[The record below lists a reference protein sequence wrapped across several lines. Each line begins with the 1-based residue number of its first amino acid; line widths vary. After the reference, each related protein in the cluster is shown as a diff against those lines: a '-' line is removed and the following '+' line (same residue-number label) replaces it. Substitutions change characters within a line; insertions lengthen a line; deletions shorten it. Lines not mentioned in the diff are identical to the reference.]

1 MMGQSSREKFRCN
14 QVLVQ
19 PYSDYSSI
27 LHQKWV
33 LWKKKIYRQSYLQ
46 SRNRDTE
53 VENKHMD
60 TKPTGKWDELGYWD
74 GHTYTTMYKA
84 NN

>member
-1 MMGQSSREKFRCN
+1 MGALE
-14 QVLVQ
+14 
-19 PYSDYSSI
+19 
-27 LHQKWV
+27 
-33 LWKKKIYRQSYLQ
+33 KKIYRQSYLQ
-46 SRNRDTE
+46 SRNKDTE

-60 TKPTGKWDELGYWD
+60 TKPTGKWDELGDWD